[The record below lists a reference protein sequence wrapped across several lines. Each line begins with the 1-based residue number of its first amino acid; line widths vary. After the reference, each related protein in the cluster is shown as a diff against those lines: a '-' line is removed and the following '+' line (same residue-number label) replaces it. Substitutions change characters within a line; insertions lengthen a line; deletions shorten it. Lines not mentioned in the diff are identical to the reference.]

1 MITGTQIAYYHLCH
15 RKLWLFA
22 NGLNMEQTSEL
33 VAEGKQVDEQS
44 YPQRANRWQELA
56 IDGIKIDHYDA
67 RRGIVR
73 EVKKSKKREDAH
85 LAQLKFYLFVLE
97 RNGIDVS
104 HGILEYPRLRETEEV
119 YLTETD
125 RQIIPHWEAEAQRI
139 IQLPD
144 CPALVKKTICKKC
157 AYYEWCFID
166 DGGYF
171 GS

>member
-1 MITGTQIAYYHLCH
+1 
-15 RKLWLFA
+15 
-22 NGLNMEQTSEL
+22 
-33 VAEGKQVDEQS
+33 
-44 YPQRANRWQELA
+44 
-56 IDGIKIDHYDA
+56 
-67 RRGIVR
+67 VR

-139 IQLPD
+139 IQQPD

-157 AYYEWCFID
+157 AYYEWCFVDAMIL
-166 DGGYF
+166 
-171 GS
+171 